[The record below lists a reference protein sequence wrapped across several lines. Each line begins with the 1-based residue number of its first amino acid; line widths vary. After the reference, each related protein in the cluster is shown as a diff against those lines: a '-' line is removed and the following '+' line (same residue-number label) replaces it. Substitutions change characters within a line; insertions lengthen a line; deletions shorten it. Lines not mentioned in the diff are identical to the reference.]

1 MFDISMLKSSQV
13 SVLSIDEDFSFSRD
27 DVKDTDIVRLE
38 NIHVS
43 GKIERIEESTYKLD
57 LNIKGNMVLLC
68 ARSLEE
74 VDYPLNIFV
83 NENISSSDSEELPL
97 ITQNMLDLR
106 SIVWENIVLEVPLR
120 VIKEDAS
127 FISQGEGWNLVDE
140 YVSQENSPF
149 SELSNLLDM
158 EGKEWN

>member
-158 EGKEWN
+158 EGKE

>member
-1 MFDISMLKSSQV
+1 MFDISALKSSVV
-13 SVLSIDEDFSFSRD
+13 SSLNINEDFTFTND
-27 DVKDTDIVRLE
+27 DIKDTDIVRLE
-38 NIHVS
+38 NIHAS
-43 GKIERIEESTYKLD
+43 GKIERIEETTYRID

-74 VDYPLNIFV
+74 VNYPLDIALS
-83 NENISSSDSEELPL
+83 ENISEETSEDLPL

-120 VIKEDAS
+120 VIKVDAS
-127 FISQGEGWNLVDE
+127 FITEGDGWNLVDE
-140 YVSQENSPF
+140 YKSQENSPF

-158 EGKEWN
+158 EGKE

>member
-1 MFDISMLKSSQV
+1 MFDISALKSSVV
-13 SVLSIDEDFSFSRD
+13 SSLNINEDFTFTND
-27 DVKDTDIVRLE
+27 DIKDTDIVRLE
-38 NIHVS
+38 NIHAS
-43 GKIERIEESTYKLD
+43 GKIERIEETTYRID

-74 VDYPLNIFV
+74 VNYPLDIALS
-83 NENISSSDSEELPL
+83 ENISEETSEDLPL

-127 FISQGEGWNLVDE
+127 FISQGDGWNLVDE
-140 YVSQENSPF
+140 YKSQENSPF

-158 EGKEWN
+158 EGKE